1 MKKLWRVFPV
11 LLLVAFGTN
20 GVFGQTYP
28 SRSVRMV
35 LTMPPG
41 PSLDIITRL
50 IANKLT
56 EAWKQPVVVE
66 NRPGAGGNIGATAV
80 VRSEPDGYTFLVA
93 TTGSAIS
100 PSIYRKLPYDP
111 FKDLVPV
118 SQIYKLSFVMVVHP
132 DVPAKTV
139 AELVAYA
146 KANPGRLNY
155 GSSGAGGT
163 PHLAA
168 ELFKSLTGTDIVQ
181 VPYKGVAP
189 MSVALITNQV
199 QVIFTTLVDAQ
210 QHMKAGKMRA
220 LAVTGQNRSALM
232 PDVPTL
238 VEAGVRGYEL
248 PNWIGMYAPAGTP
261 PAILTKLHAELVK
274 ILAMPDVK
282 GYILKGGNEIIGS
295 TPEEFAATY
304 KADVAKFARIIKDAR
319 IPQQD

>member
-1 MKKLWRVFPV
+1 
-11 LLLVAFGTN
+11 
-20 GVFGQTYP
+20 
-28 SRSVRMV
+28 MV

-41 PSLDIITRL
+41 PSLDIIARL

-66 NRPGAGGNIGATAV
+66 NRPGAGGNVGAIAV
-80 VRSEPDGYTFLVA
+80 VKSEPDGYTFLIPTQA
-93 TTGSAIS
+93 IAIS

-132 DVPAKTV
+132 AVPAKTV

-189 MSVALITNQV
+189 MNVALITNEV
-199 QVIFTTLVDAQ
+199 QVIFTTLIDAQ
-210 QHMKAGKMRA
+210 QHMKSGKMRA
-220 LAVTGQNRSALM
+220 LAVTGKTRSALM

-238 VEAGVRGYEL
+238 VEAGVQGYEL

-261 PAILTKLHAELVK
+261 PEILTKLHAELVK
-274 ILAMPDVK
+274 ILAMPDVRD
-282 GYILKGGNEIIGS
+282 YILKGGNEIVGS
-295 TPEEFAATY
+295 SPEEFAAVY

-319 IPQQD
+319 IPLQD

>member
-1 MKKLWRVFPV
+1 MKKFWGLLAV
-11 LLLVAFGTN
+11 LLLVAFGPD

-28 SRSVRMV
+28 SRPVRMV

-41 PSLDIITRL
+41 PSLDIITRM

-66 NRPGAGGNIGATAV
+66 NRPGAGGNIGAGAV
-80 VRSEPDGYTFLVA
+80 VKSEPDGYTFLVA

-220 LAVTGQNRSALM
+220 LAVTEQNRSALM

-261 PAILTKLHAELVK
+261 PEILTKLHAELVK

-282 GYILKGGNEIIGS
+282 DYILKGGNEIVGS
-295 TPEEFAATY
+295 TPGEFAATY

>member
-1 MKKLWRVFPV
+1 MKKFWGLLAV
-11 LLLVAFGTN
+11 LLLVAFGPD

-28 SRSVRMV
+28 SRPVRMV

-41 PSLDIITRL
+41 PSLDIITRM

-66 NRPGAGGNIGATAV
+66 NRPGAGGNIGAGAV
-80 VRSEPDGYTFLVA
+80 VKSEPDGYTFLVA

-220 LAVTGQNRSALM
+220 LAVTEQNRSALM
-232 PDVPTL
+232 PDVPTM
-238 VEAGVRGYEL
+238 VEAGVQGYEL

-261 PAILTKLHAELVK
+261 PEILTKLHAELVK

-282 GYILKGGNEIIGS
+282 DYILKGGNEIVGS

>member
-1 MKKLWRVFPV
+1 MKKFWGLLAV
-11 LLLVAFGTN
+11 LLLVAFGTS
-20 GVFGQTYP
+20 GVFAQTYP
-28 SRSVRMV
+28 SKPVRMV

-66 NRPGAGGNIGATAV
+66 NRPGAGGNIGAAAV
-80 VRSEPDGYTFLVA
+80 VKSEPDGYTFLIA

-139 AELVAYA
+139 AELVAHA

-189 MSVALITNQV
+189 MSVALISNQV
-199 QVIFTTLVDAQ
+199 QVIFTTLVDAL

-220 LAVTGQNRSALM
+220 LAVTGQSRSALM

-261 PAILTKLHAELVK
+261 PEILTKLHAELVK

-282 GYILKGGNEIIGS
+282 DYILKGGNEIVGS
-295 TPEEFAATY
+295 SPAEFAVTY
-304 KADVAKFARIIKDAR
+304 KADVAKFARIIKDAG

>member
-1 MKKLWRVFPV
+1 
-11 LLLVAFGTN
+11 
-20 GVFGQTYP
+20 
-28 SRSVRMV
+28 MV

-66 NRPGAGGNIGATAV
+66 NRPGAGGNIGAGAV
-80 VRSEPDGYTFLVA
+80 VKSEPDGYTFLVA

-220 LAVTGQNRSALM
+220 LAVTEQNRSALM

-238 VEAGVRGYEL
+238 VEAGVQGYEL

-261 PAILTKLHAELVK
+261 PEILTKLHAELVK

-282 GYILKGGNEIIGS
+282 DYILKGGNEIVGS

>member
-1 MKKLWRVFPV
+1 
-11 LLLVAFGTN
+11 
-20 GVFGQTYP
+20 
-28 SRSVRMV
+28 MV

-41 PSLDIITRL
+41 PSLDIITRM

-66 NRPGAGGNIGATAV
+66 NRPGAGGNIGAGAV
-80 VRSEPDGYTFLVA
+80 VKSEPDGYTFLVA

-220 LAVTGQNRSALM
+220 LAVTEQNRSALM
-232 PDVPTL
+232 PDVPTM
-238 VEAGVRGYEL
+238 VEAGVQGYEL

-261 PAILTKLHAELVK
+261 PEILTKLHAELVK

-282 GYILKGGNEIIGS
+282 DYILKGGNEIVGS

>member
-1 MKKLWRVFPV
+1 
-11 LLLVAFGTN
+11 
-20 GVFGQTYP
+20 
-28 SRSVRMV
+28 
-35 LTMPPG
+35 
-41 PSLDIITRL
+41 
-50 IANKLT
+50 
-56 EAWKQPVVVE
+56 VVE
-66 NRPGAGGNIGATAV
+66 NRPGAGGNIGAAAV
-80 VRSEPDGYTFLVA
+80 VKSEPDGYTFLIA

-111 FKDLVPV
+111 LKDLVPV

-139 AELVAYA
+139 ADLVAHA

-155 GSSGAGGT
+155 GSSGSGERRT
-163 PHLAA
+163 AA

-181 VPYKGVAP
+181 VPYKGVAT
-189 MSVALITNQV
+189 MNVALITNQV
-199 QVIFTTLVDAQ
+199 QVIFTTLVDAL

-220 LAVTGQNRSALM
+220 LAVTGQNRSELM

-261 PAILTKLHAELVK
+261 PEILTKLHAELVK

-282 GYILKGGNEIIGS
+282 DYILKGGNEIVGS
-295 TPEEFAATY
+295 TPGEFAATY
-304 KADVAKFARIIKDAR
+304 KVDMAKFARIIKDAR
-319 IPQQD
+319 IPLQD